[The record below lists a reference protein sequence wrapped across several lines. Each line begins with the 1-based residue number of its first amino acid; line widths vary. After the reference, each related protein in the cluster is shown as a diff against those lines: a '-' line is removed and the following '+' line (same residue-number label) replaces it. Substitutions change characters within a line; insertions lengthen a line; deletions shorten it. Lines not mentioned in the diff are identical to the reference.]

1 MRPGFAILTTVVLL
15 FAATS
20 AGAQPGFGEDV
31 FNSKPKRIP
40 TEFSEVADIKA
51 EVVPTKAKR
60 GETVTFKITVIPKA
74 GAWTYPTRPV
84 DPKQDSK
91 NEIVLPQVPGAVLFV
106 TPVTDPVQPKPHEK
120 YRDKNKPNGLK
131 DQYYPEPVTW
141 EFTTVVSPNA
151 KPGNAIVGVDDLLSR
166 IQACTDQTCLSA
178 RPIPTA
184 TLEVLDDVVEINP
197 AFKLAVEK
205 LLNPAR
211 ATAPTVVKAPDPAQ
225 LGPPNKEK
233 TKHTPTTKLAKPIED
248 YRAGLETVRQELDTT
263 DAKPPEQGFGKF
275 ILTAA
280 LWGLISLIT
289 PCVFPM
295 IPITV
300 SIFLKHAH
308 GSFRERMKLAG
319 AYCLT
324 IIVVLGLS
332 AFVLLK
338 FMAWLSTNPITNIL
352 LGALF
357 IVLALSLFG
366 MYELTLPNFIS
377 RRLQA
382 KQAKGGMI
390 GTIFGALAFTV
401 ISFTCVAPFLGGFAG
416 ISAADSGS
424 SELISIPTTK
434 EVFGGLAFAT
444 AFATPFFVLAL
455 IPGLLKTLPK
465 SGGWLDSVKV
475 VMGFLEL
482 AAALKFFRTAELRS
496 PFGMSYFT
504 YDMVLAGWVAICFA
518 CGLYLLNA
526 YRLPHDE
533 EKPNIGVMRLIFALL
548 FLGLG
553 FYLLP
558 GTFKGADGV
567 VQRPKGAVFA
577 WVDAFLLPEPKT
589 PAKLDNNESGKELI
603 WGTDLKDAYD
613 RMRDQASK
621 GEKPR
626 PIFIDFTGKTCSN
639 CRLNEQNIFPLS
651 EVQNLLR
658 DYERVQLYT
667 DEVPEEFFATDPGY
681 SVRRL
686 EARANDDFKY
696 DKRIFGTQQLP
707 LYVVLVPQPSGK
719 LKADVY
725 QEGAINKPTEFISF
739 LKQGLGQTIE

>member
-1 MRPGFAILTTVVLL
+1 MRPGFAFLTTVVLVI
-15 FAATS
+15 AATP
-20 AGAQPGFGEDV
+20 AGAQPGDDLFG
-31 FNSKPKRIP
+31 PKSNRIP
-40 TEFSEVADIKA
+40 TRFSEVADITA
-51 EVVPTKAKR
+51 EVVPAKAKR
-60 GETVTFKITVIPKA
+60 GETVTFKFTVTPKP
-74 GAWTYPTRPV
+74 GAWTYPTKPE
-84 DPKQDSK
+84 DPEQSARNKLA
-91 NEIVLPQVPGAVLFV
+91 VPQKPGDAIFV
-106 TPVTDPVQPKPHEK
+106 TPVLDPPQPKTHKKPREEE
-120 YRDKNKPNGLK
+120 KPNGPQ

-141 EFTTVVSPNA
+141 ELATVVSPNA
-151 KPGNAIVGVDDLLSR
+151 KPGNTKVGLDDILSH
-166 IQACTDQTCLSA
+166 IQVCTKDTCLFA
-178 RPIPTA
+178 RSLPTA
-184 TLEVLDDVVEINP
+184 TLEVLDGDVPINP
-197 AFKLAVEK
+197 AYKDTVEK
-205 LLNPAR
+205 LLNP
-211 ATAPTVVKAPDPAQ
+211 
-225 LGPPNKEK
+225 PP
-233 TKHTPTTKLAKPIED
+233 PTTKPAVVKVPDLAQPVPPNQDKSKHSPTTKVAKPIED
-248 YRAGLETVRQELDTT
+248 YRAGLEAVRQQLDTT
-263 DAKPPEQGFGKF
+263 GAKPPNQEFGIF
-275 ILTAA
+275 ILNAA
-280 LWGLISLIT
+280 LWGLVSLIT

-424 SELISIPTTK
+424 ADLISIPSTK

-444 AFATPFFVLAL
+444 AFAAPFFVLAL

-504 YDMVLAGWVAICFA
+504 YDMVLAGWVAISFA

-558 GTFKGADGV
+558 GTFKGADGA

-639 CRLNEQNIFPLS
+639 CRLNEH
-651 EVQNLLR
+651 
-658 DYERVQLYT
+658 
-667 DEVPEEFFATDPGY
+667 
-681 SVRRL
+681 
-686 EARANDDFKY
+686 
-696 DKRIFGTQQLP
+696 
-707 LYVVLVPQPSGK
+707 
-719 LKADVY
+719 
-725 QEGAINKPTEFISF
+725 
-739 LKQGLGQTIE
+739 